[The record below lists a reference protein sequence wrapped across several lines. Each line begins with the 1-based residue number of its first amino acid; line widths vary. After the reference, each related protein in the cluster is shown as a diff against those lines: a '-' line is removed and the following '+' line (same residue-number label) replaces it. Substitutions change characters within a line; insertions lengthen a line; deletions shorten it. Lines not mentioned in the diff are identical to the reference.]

1 VLDADAVQWFVENGG
16 MLRANGDQFRNV
28 LLSRGGSQDAMTM
41 YRNFAGREP
50 DMSHMLRRRGLLNE

>member
-1 VLDADAVQWFVENGG
+1 MQWFVENGG
-16 MLRANGDQFRNV
+16 ILRANGDHFRNT
-28 LLSRGGSQDAMTM
+28 LLALGGSEDAMTI